1 MVSLPGASP
10 LLSLAFGNT
19 YCIGSSYA
27 SADSPRASSPE
38 MRRGIRGVASHR
50 FRDSGITMLS

>member
-1 MVSLPGASP
+1 MSGVSGLVMA
-10 LLSLAFGNT
+10 AFGNT

-38 MRRGIRGVASHR
+38 LRRGIRGVASHR
-50 FRDSGITMLS
+50 FRDSGMTMLS